1 MINNNNILLSS
12 KQEIVDE
19 LLERRPGHSAA
30 SSNAME
36 IYDNSKCFVKHTY
49 MYMYILYLFLSGFP
63 SDSGSILDELL
74 EDEEEE
80 EPEDDDNINSAG
92 EDIEDEFEISQN
104 STYIQPRRRRGSGGG
119 AYHDNDEDEENIDD
133 RGTVHVTVLV

>member
-1 MINNNNILLSS
+1 MICEAHIH
-12 KQEIVDE
+12 IHV
-19 LLERRPGHSAA
+19 HS
-30 SSNAME
+30 
-36 IYDNSKCFVKHTY
+36 
-49 MYMYILYLFLSGFP
+49 LFLSGFP

-80 EPEDDDNINSAG
+80 EPEEDDNINSAG

-119 AYHDNDEDEENIDD
+119 AYHDNDEDEENMDD
-133 RGTVHVTVLV
+133 RGMVHVTVLI